1 MTPTTLN
8 MTISKIGLNVFNVSK
23 FTCKVLFFIA
33 LSYVHLGIS
42 QCTETSITNLVKNG
56 TFTEGNTSITSGYT
70 YCNTANCLY
79 PEGLYSIGTNAT
91 FFHSA
96 FSGIDHT
103 TGKGNFMII
112 NGAGALNT
120 IIWSQIITVKPGVN
134 YDFSAWVS
142 SLNAGSP
149 AKLQFQINGVTIGN
163 VFNAPASSDDWQN
176 FGQTWNSG
184 TSSTATIT
192 ILNQNNDLGGND
204 FGIDDISFVEVC
216 PTQQPLLGNDISLC
230 GLATIDLLSNIT
242 TTPTTVITWST
253 GATGTGTLAP
263 TSINITNVGI
273 YWVCVQDGSCIKSDS
288 MVVTAGFNVN
298 LGPDLIL
305 CKQASFLLDADHE
318 NDFTSYK
325 WYKNNVLIQDSSR
338 RSLLVT
344 SPGTYKVEVTD
355 ASCHLTVS
363 DEVIITSQ
371 AAIPNDVIFCP
382 PAIPAFAVTP
392 NPAGGFKWFDK
403 ALAGNLIGK
412 GTSIDHSTEIT
423 KTLYA
428 EDTTAFYYT
437 VGAKSKFPS
446 GFPSADHAKYFIFDA
461 YESFTLKSVTIF
473 ANIWDPNVKIKAGVT
488 LRNSAGG
495 LITQKIVDLVGPP
508 IVPVDN
514 VWPFTINVDIAIP
527 KGTGLQLS
535 SEGSGTNQFFYAQ
548 KDGNTVNTVNW
559 SAYQIPNIIK
569 INSMDA
575 LSQFPDCRCYGF
587 FYNWE
592 IEKGSICARTPVT
605 ATLQCP
611 LPLQWLYFEAH
622 KSVDGSDIVLEW
634 KTTPSNDPHKFVVER
649 STDGLN
655 FKTIYIMSAHE
666 MAERYSYTDAS
677 VENRPYHYY
686 RIKEIDLAGKV
697 LSNSQVISI
706 KGPVASYSLH
716 PNPSSHEL
724 LLKANESHIRK
735 VEIYS
740 KQGRLLKNISVEP
753 CTELSLIISDLKP
766 DHYIIKIYTEHDV
779 FVQLFVKSAE

>member
-1 MTPTTLN
+1 MTPTTHN
-8 MTISKIGLNVFNVSK
+8 MTIPRKGMIDFNVFK
-23 FTCKVLFFIA
+23 FTCKILLFLVISNIQ
-33 LSYVHLGIS
+33 LLKS
-42 QCTETSITNLVKNG
+42 QCTETAVTNLVKNG
-56 TFTEGNTSITSGYT
+56 TFTDGNTSIISGYS
-70 YCNTANCLY
+70 YCSAANCLY

-96 FSGIDHT
+96 FSGVDHT

-120 IIWSQIITVKPGVN
+120 IIWSQMITVKPGVN

-163 VFNAPASSDDWQN
+163 VFNAPASTDNWQN
-176 FGQTWNSG
+176 FGQIWNSG

-253 GATGTGTLAP
+253 GATGIGALAP

-288 MVVTAGFNVN
+288 MVVTAGFKVN

-305 CKQASFLLDADHE
+305 CKQSSFLLDADHE
-318 NDFTSYK
+318 NNFTSYK

-338 RSLLVT
+338 RSLLIT

-363 DEVIITSQ
+363 DEVIVTSQ
-371 AAIPNDVIFCP
+371 AAIPKDVVFCP
-382 PAIPAFAVTP
+382 PAIPTFAVTP

-412 GTSIDHSTEIT
+412 GTSINHNTPIT

-428 EDTTAFYYT
+428 EDTSAFYYT

-446 GFPSADHAKYFIFDA
+446 GFPSADHTKYFIFDA
-461 YESFTLKSVTIF
+461 YESFTLKSVTIY

-488 LRNSAGG
+488 LRNSTGG

-508 IVPVDN
+508 IVPADN

-527 KGTGLQLS
+527 KGSGLQLS
-535 SEGSGTNQFFYAQ
+535 SEGSGTNQFFFAQ
-548 KDGNTVNTVNW
+548 QGVNIVNW
-559 SAYQIPNIIK
+559 SAYQIPNIINIK
-569 INSMDA
+569 SMDGS
-575 LSQFPDCRCYGF
+575 LQFPGCECYGF

-592 IEKGSICARTPVT
+592 IEKGSSCARTPVT

-611 LPLQWLYFEAH
+611 LPLQWLYFDAH
-622 KSVDGSDIVLEW
+622 KSMEGTDIILEW
-634 KTTPSNDPHKFVVER
+634 GTTKSTDFHQFVVER

-655 FKTIYIMSAHE
+655 FKTIYIINDQE
-666 MAERYSYTDAS
+666 TDGEYSYMDVS
-677 VENRPYHYY
+677 IENKSYYYY
-686 RIKEIDLAGKV
+686 RIKETDSSGKMV
-697 LSNSQVISI
+697 SCSQIISI
-706 KGPVASYSLH
+706 KGPEASYSLH
-716 PNPSSHEL
+716 PNPSNNEL
-724 LLKANESHIRK
+724 LLKVNDSHIRK
-735 VEIYS
+735 VEIHS

-753 CTELSLIISDLKP
+753 CTELRLNISDLKP
-766 DHYIIKIYTEHDV
+766 NHYVIKIHTERDV
-779 FVQLFVKSAE
+779 FVQLFVKSEE